1 MMKENRMSR
10 EVEAESGSRESRE
23 SRESRDEAEKMRS
36 LLSSAREETE
46 RRILGKIGEGGVRD
60 EKIGGK

>member
-10 EVEAESGSRESRE
+10 EVEAESGSRE